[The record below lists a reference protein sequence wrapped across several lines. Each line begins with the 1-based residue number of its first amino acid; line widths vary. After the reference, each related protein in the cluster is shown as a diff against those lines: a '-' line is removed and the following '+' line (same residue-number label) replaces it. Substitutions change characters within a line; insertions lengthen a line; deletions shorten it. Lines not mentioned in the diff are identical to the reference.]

1 MQDFFEFECGCKWP
15 IIEKSSDPEI
25 LPKID
30 IDPENLPDCYL
41 AWKMISRGDTKG
53 VFQLESRLGQTWAKK
68 LRPENMEHMAAL
80 GSLLRPGA
88 LQNKDENGVSTTEH
102 YCLRKNKEE
111 FASSVHEA
119 IDPILGPTENLLVY
133 QEQSMMLGK
142 AVAGFDLK
150 NVDRLRKCVTGDT
163 KFVSK
168 TRGIISIDTLLK
180 TGYDDDFLVM
190 DENGKQFWRKIVNIW
205 STGKQAVH
213 DVETSTGN
221 YVSATKYHSFLTSTG
236 WKAKMRLTP
245 KEDYMIS
252 CREIEFDGEDTIS
265 LSECMVIAGL
275 ITEGHFVDYRRAQF
289 TNFDK
294 FMMSTFNEN
303 FFKVFGENATPSK
316 DENVVYLNKKQK
328 DYLSTKVKM
337 GLSDVKEFPEAMLGS
352 TKKTMADFLSFTL
365 GAEGGVSQSG
375 QFEFS
380 SKSRVMAHQVKLM
393 LLRYGIRSNFCDRT
407 IKGYEGKYYRLY
419 VNNKNDQQKMLDEL
433 SHYWPE
439 YKRKDLN
446 DIINAKAEKN
456 YTSDIIPPHIVKSFI
471 DQYPWAGAKESG
483 SLFKQPISRR
493 RFKRITDKIND
504 PIWNKF
510 QEGKQCYE
518 LLEGLTNRRSSAQV
532 YDFTMDGDEPYIVAN
547 GMVIHNCIGK
557 KDMKEMSEVKKLFLE
572 GAKLTNSVS
581 YEMAEMLWSWIEKS
595 GRYAFNKSHGVSYGA
610 IGYDTAYLKI
620 HFPLQFFTEWLRLS
634 ADKIEPDI
642 EKMELIEEAKKF
654 DIKVNPPKIEYKQ
667 YLFEHNGKEIFFG
680 LTDIKGVGESNLEKL
695 FKSIDEANIDIKK
708 AKWVDWLYFIV
719 PKNYSV
725 MQKMIMAGCFD
736 SFKIKRQRMLAEIA
750 VVNELTDKEIKWMT
764 TNAADVSFIEGL
776 RLLSQEKPKGGCANV
791 KRRAAVQSHADMLE
805 NPPSPQ
811 NDSIPWLVWAEVQT
825 LGLAVTVSKVEAFT
839 LEDVNTT
846 CKDFQTG
853 KTGMLIFGVE
863 VKDFREV
870 KTKKG
875 KQAGKEMAFMSISDP
890 SGTIDNIVCFPETWQ
905 NYKHLVIK
913 GNTILL
919 KGERDRE
926 NNGLIVQTISQLV

>member
-1 MQDFFEFECGCKWP
+1 MSDFFEFECGCKWP
-15 IIEKSSDPEI
+15 IIEKNSDPEI
-25 LPKID
+25 LPKLN

-41 AWKMISRGDTKG
+41 TWKMIGRGDTKG

-68 LRPENMEHMAAL
+68 LRPENMEHMSAL
-80 GSLLRPGA
+80 GALLRPGA
-88 LQNKDENGVSTTEH
+88 LQNRDENGVSTTEH

-111 FASSVHEA
+111 FASSIHDVVDKVLE
-119 IDPILGPTENLLVY
+119 PTEKLLVY
-133 QEQSMMLGK
+133 QEQSMLLGK
-142 AVAGFDLK
+142 YIAGFDLK
-150 NVDRLRKCVTGDT
+150 NVDRLRKC
-163 KFVSK
+163 
-168 TRGIISIDTLLK
+168 
-180 TGYDDDFLVM
+180 
-190 DENGKQFWRKIVNIW
+190 
-205 STGKQAVH
+205 
-213 DVETSTGN
+213 
-221 YVSATKYHSFLTSTG
+221 
-236 WKAKMRLTP
+236 
-245 KEDYMIS
+245 
-252 CREIEFDGEDTIS
+252 
-265 LSECMVIAGL
+265 
-275 ITEGHFVDYRRAQF
+275 
-289 TNFDK
+289 
-294 FMMSTFNEN
+294 
-303 FFKVFGENATPSK
+303 
-316 DENVVYLNKKQK
+316 
-328 DYLSTKVKM
+328 
-337 GLSDVKEFPEAMLGS
+337 
-352 TKKTMADFLSFTL
+352 
-365 GAEGGVSQSG
+365 
-375 QFEFS
+375 
-380 SKSRVMAHQVKLM
+380 
-393 LLRYGIRSNFCDRT
+393 
-407 IKGYEGKYYRLY
+407 
-419 VNNKNDQQKMLDEL
+419 
-433 SHYWPE
+433 
-439 YKRKDLN
+439 
-446 DIINAKAEKN
+446 
-456 YTSDIIPPHIVKSFI
+456 
-471 DQYPWAGAKESG
+471 
-483 SLFKQPISRR
+483 
-493 RFKRITDKIND
+493 
-504 PIWNKF
+504 
-510 QEGKQCYE
+510 
-518 LLEGLTNRRSSAQV
+518 
-532 YDFTMDGDEPYIVAN
+532 
-547 GMVIHNCIGK
+547 IGK
-557 KDMKEMSEVKKLFLE
+557 KDMKEMHEVKKLFLE
-572 GAKLTNSVS
+572 GAKATDAVP

-595 GRYAFNKSHGVSYGA
+595 GRYAFNKSHSVSYGA

-695 FKSIDEANIDIKK
+695 FKSVDEAGIDVKT
-708 AKWVDWLYFIV
+708 AKWVDWLYRIV
-719 PKNYSV
+719 PKNYAV

-750 VVNELTDKEIKWMT
+750 VVNELTDKEIKWMIA
-764 TNAADVSFIEGL
+764 NSLDVSFIDGL

-791 KRRAAVQSHADMLE
+791 KRRAAVQSHADMLQ

-890 SGTIDNIVCFPETWQ
+890 SGTIDNVICFPETWQ

>member
-1 MQDFFEFECGCKWP
+1 MLDFFEFECGCKWP
-15 IIEKSSDPEI
+15 IIEKSSNPEI
-25 LPKID
+25 LPKLN

-41 AWKMISRGDTKG
+41 TWKMIGRGDTKG

-68 LRPENMEHMAAL
+68 LRPENMEHMSAL
-80 GSLLRPGA
+80 GALLRPGA
-88 LQNKDENGVSTTEH
+88 LQNRDENGVSTTEH

-111 FASSVHEA
+111 FASSIHDVVDKVLE
-119 IDPILGPTENLLVY
+119 PTEKLLVY
-133 QEQSMMLGK
+133 QEQSMLLGK
-142 AVAGFDLK
+142 YIAGFDLK
-150 NVDRLRKCVTGDT
+150 NVDRLRKC
-163 KFVSK
+163 
-168 TRGIISIDTLLK
+168 
-180 TGYDDDFLVM
+180 
-190 DENGKQFWRKIVNIW
+190 
-205 STGKQAVH
+205 
-213 DVETSTGN
+213 
-221 YVSATKYHSFLTSTG
+221 
-236 WKAKMRLTP
+236 
-245 KEDYMIS
+245 
-252 CREIEFDGEDTIS
+252 
-265 LSECMVIAGL
+265 
-275 ITEGHFVDYRRAQF
+275 
-289 TNFDK
+289 
-294 FMMSTFNEN
+294 
-303 FFKVFGENATPSK
+303 
-316 DENVVYLNKKQK
+316 
-328 DYLSTKVKM
+328 
-337 GLSDVKEFPEAMLGS
+337 
-352 TKKTMADFLSFTL
+352 
-365 GAEGGVSQSG
+365 
-375 QFEFS
+375 
-380 SKSRVMAHQVKLM
+380 
-393 LLRYGIRSNFCDRT
+393 
-407 IKGYEGKYYRLY
+407 
-419 VNNKNDQQKMLDEL
+419 
-433 SHYWPE
+433 
-439 YKRKDLN
+439 
-446 DIINAKAEKN
+446 
-456 YTSDIIPPHIVKSFI
+456 
-471 DQYPWAGAKESG
+471 
-483 SLFKQPISRR
+483 
-493 RFKRITDKIND
+493 
-504 PIWNKF
+504 
-510 QEGKQCYE
+510 
-518 LLEGLTNRRSSAQV
+518 
-532 YDFTMDGDEPYIVAN
+532 
-547 GMVIHNCIGK
+547 IGK
-557 KDMKEMSEVKKLFLE
+557 KDMKEMHEVKKLFLE
-572 GAKLTNSVS
+572 GAKATDAVP

-595 GRYAFNKSHGVSYGA
+595 GRYAFNKSHSVSYGA

-695 FKSIDEANIDIKK
+695 FKSVDEAGIDVKT
-708 AKWVDWLYFIV
+708 AKWVDWLYRIV
-719 PKNYSV
+719 PKNYAV

-750 VVNELTDKEIKWMT
+750 VVNELTDKEIKWMIA
-764 TNAADVSFIEGL
+764 NSLDVSFIDGL

-791 KRRAAVQSHADMLE
+791 KRRAAVQSHADMLQ

-890 SGTIDNIVCFPETWQ
+890 SGTIDNVICFPETWQ